1 MTFALPAVKDACAIT
16 RGATDPKWL
25 ADINSPTNSGV
36 KANGSLPLADSA
48 TEFDNNANGST
59 KGYAK
64 EFENGQSPV
73 YDVSSDTKVML
84 WHNQCNA
91 PNRIQTDTV
100 ANGGLILRLYSGT
113 GAPPT
118 VYRDFYVGGNDTPY
132 AASISGQYPLVLDL
146 NDATHDASS
155 GSFDNTSVTSI
166 AILTTRANL
175 AGTSTNWNYQ
185 GKMYVIDTTK
195 ASSSTPTF
203 SGSGATALD
212 AVTAIQG
219 TDYTDKYGNW
229 VRKIG
234 AVIFMDMPFR
244 IGNNSS
250 ITTFDD
256 EGNTIISPKA
266 NDSADPRVR
275 VTTQAFRTYLNLRNN
290 IADTADF
297 SGTWI
302 WQVRSPFD
310 WDQDDSAVVTFDSPT
325 FKGMGEFTLG
335 SSITGPAIFD
345 DVDAVVFAD
354 TGVDIDGS
362 TFRNQN
368 GSHALELTAGAMDI
382 ADMRF
387 ESYAGAHAILI
398 DTLGTY
404 NFDNVYFDQS
414 GTNDIETTHG
424 SGTVTIN
431 ISNGGTVP
439 TVTKT
444 GAGSYVVNNN
454 VTLQIKVTDTSG
466 TAIDGARV
474 RILANETVGTI
485 TTGDVLLTGTTNG
498 SGIIED
504 TAFNYEAAFDPSGL
518 DVLTT
523 VRKQTSAPYYIG
535 AEDVV
540 GIITTAGYSNIIAL
554 VSDE

>member
-1 MTFALPAVKDACAIT
+1 MTFALPTVKDACAIT

-25 ADINSPTNSGV
+25 ADINSPTNTGV

-48 TEFDNNANGST
+48 TEFDNNLAGST

-64 EFENGQSPV
+64 EFENGQSPA
-73 YDVSSDTKVML
+73 YDVSSDTKLML
-84 WHNQCNA
+84 WHTQCNA
-91 PNRIQTDTV
+91 PNRIQIDSV
-100 ANGGLILRLYSGT
+100 SNGGLILRLYSGT
-113 GAPPT
+113 GSPPT

-146 NDATHDASS
+146 NDATHDASN
-155 GSFDNTSVTSI
+155 GSFDNTNVTSI
-166 AILTTRANL
+166 GIMTTRFNL

-185 GKMYVIDTTK
+185 GKLYIIDTTK
-195 ASSSTPTF
+195 ASSNTPTF
-203 SGSGATALD
+203 SGSGAKALD

-219 TDYTDKYGNW
+219 SDYTDKYGNW

-234 AVIFMDMPFR
+234 AVIFIDMPFR

-266 NDSADPRVR
+266 NDGADPRVR

-290 IADTADF
+290 ASDTADF

-310 WDQDDSAVVTFDSPT
+310 WDQDDSAVVTFTNPT

-335 SSITGPAIFD
+335 SSITGPAVFD
-345 DVDAVVFAD
+345 DVDSVVFAD

-368 GSHALELTAGAMDI
+368 GTYALKMTVGAMDI

-387 ESYAGAHAILI
+387 ESYAGKHAILI
-398 DTLGTY
+398 DTAGTY
-404 NFDNVYFDQS
+404 EFDNVYFDQS
-414 GTNDIETTHG
+414 GTNDVETTHAT
-424 SGTVTIN
+424 GTVTIN
-431 ISNGGTVP
+431 VVNGGTVP
-439 TVTKT
+439 TVTET
-444 GAGSYVVNNN
+444 GAGSVVINNN
-454 VTLQIKVTDTSG
+454 KSLTINVQDESKVAIQNAQCSIRLLDSPYTQLMNEDSTALGVATELYNYGGAPVDIVWKVRKSEDTDNPRYFAQSGTGQIAASGFEITVTLKENQFI
-466 TAIDGARV
+466 
-474 RILANETVGTI
+474 
-485 TTGDVLLTGTTNG
+485 
-498 SGIIED
+498 
-504 TAFNYEAAFDPSGL
+504 
-518 DVLTT
+518 
-523 VRKQTSAPYYIG
+523 Q
-535 AEDVV
+535 
-540 GIITTAGYSNIIAL
+540 
-554 VSDE
+554 